1 MGLRLAISNIAWSSE
16 FDQSVYE
23 YLKKNNIPGLEIAPT
38 RIFDNKPY
46 EELEAAKLLGDKL
59 KDEYGLTVC
68 SLQSIWFGKT
78 EKIFGSA
85 EERKELIDYTK
96 QAILFAEAIGAGNLV
111 FGCPKNR
118 NLESKLD
125 RTLEESF
132 FKEIASFAERH
143 NTVVAMEAN
152 PTIYGT
158 NYINYTRDAIELVRR
173 IDSRGF
179 KLNLDFGTIIQ
190 NSEDLDF
197 IISNID
203 AINHVHISEPYL
215 NKIVERNEHKV
226 LIKAL
231 NDCRYSGFVSIEMKK
246 QENIEDV
253 YSTIEYLMDITRE

>member
-1 MGLRLAISNIAWSSE
+1 MGLKLAVSNIAWSKDS
-16 FDQSVYE
+16 DQEVFE
-23 YLKKNNIPGLEIAPT
+23 YLKKKSIPGLEIAPT
-38 RIFDNKPY
+38 RIFENNPY
-46 EELEAAKLLGDKL
+46 DAIGQAKLYRDSLYSK
-59 KDEYGLTVC
+59 YGLTVC

-78 EKIFGSA
+78 EKIFGAA

-125 RTLEESF
+125 RTIEESF

-158 NYINYTRDAIELVRR
+158 NYINKTSDAIELVRR
-173 IDSRGF
+173 IDSKGF

-231 NDCRYSGFVSIEMKK
+231 TDCRYSGFVSIEMKK